1 MKRTLALILA
11 VVLVLALASCAA
23 PAAQQTEKPA
33 EATTAQTTETP
44 RCRFRRRQ
52 NHHFLHERD
61 PDRSV
66 LRCPAPGHA
75 ELRG

>member
-44 RCRFRRRQ
+44 AAASDDGKITIFFT
-52 NHHFLHERD
+52 NAILT
-61 PDRSV
+61 
-66 LRCPAPGHA
+66 APYCFA
-75 ELRG
+75 SP